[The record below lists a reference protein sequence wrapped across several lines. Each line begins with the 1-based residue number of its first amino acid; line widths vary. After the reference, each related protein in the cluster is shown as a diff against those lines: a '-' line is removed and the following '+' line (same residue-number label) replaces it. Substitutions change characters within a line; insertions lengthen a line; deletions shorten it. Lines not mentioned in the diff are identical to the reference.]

1 MASSILRAFIVYQHM
16 AFLEKKLLVKKSKL
30 PNAGKG
36 LFTTVD
42 IPKGKRI
49 VEYKGTRTTWSEV
62 EDDDGKNG
70 YIFYITRNNVIDAL
84 PHKEALGRYANDARG
99 MSKMEGVRNNA
110 EYIIDKGRCYIDAM
124 KDIAAGSEILV
135 SYSADYWRTIKE
147 NIKLEASKKK
157 KAQKKKVNGKKV
169 KTKKK

>member
-1 MASSILRAFIVYQHM
+1 M
-16 AFLEKKLLVKKSKL
+16 AFLEKKLLVKRSTL
-30 PNAGKG
+30 PNSGKG

-49 VEYKGTRTTWSEV
+49 VEYKGIRTTWSEV

-84 PHKEALGRYANDARG
+84 PTKEALGRYANDARG
-99 MSKMEGVRNNA
+99 MSKIDGIRNNA

-124 KDIAAGSEILV
+124 RDIPAGSEILV
-135 SYSADYWRTIKE
+135 SYSADYWKTIKE
-147 NIKLEASKKK
+147 NWKLEAAKAKKK
-157 KAQKKKVNGKKV
+157 LAKTKTKA
-169 KTKKK
+169 KTKKKATKK

>member
-1 MASSILRAFIVYQHM
+1 M
-16 AFLEKKLLVKKSKL
+16 AFLEKKLLVKKSTL
-30 PNAGKG
+30 PNSGKG

-49 VEYKGTRTTWSEV
+49 VEYKGIRTTWNEV
-62 EDDDGKNG
+62 EDEDGKNG

-84 PHKEALGRYANDARG
+84 PTKEALGRYANDARG
-99 MSKMEGVRNNA
+99 MSKIDGIRNNA

-124 KDIAAGSEILV
+124 RNIPAGSEILV

-147 NIKLEASKKK
+147 NMKLEAAKSKKK
-157 KAQKKKVNGKKV
+157 QKKA
-169 KTKKK
+169 KTKKKTKKK

>member
-1 MASSILRAFIVYQHM
+1 M
-16 AFLEKKLLVKKSKL
+16 AFLEKKLIVKKSSL

-36 LFTTVD
+36 LFTTVA

-49 VEYKGTRTTWSEV
+49 VEYKGTRTTWKEV

-99 MSKMEGVRNNA
+99 MSKIDGIRNNS
-110 EYIIDKGRCYIDAM
+110 EYIIDKGRCYIDSM
-124 KDIAAGSEILV
+124 RDIPAGSEILV
-135 SYSADYWRTIKE
+135 SYSADYWRVIKE
-147 NIKLEASKKK
+147 NIKLQASEKK
-157 KAQKKKVNGKKV
+157 KAKAKKKTGAAKKA